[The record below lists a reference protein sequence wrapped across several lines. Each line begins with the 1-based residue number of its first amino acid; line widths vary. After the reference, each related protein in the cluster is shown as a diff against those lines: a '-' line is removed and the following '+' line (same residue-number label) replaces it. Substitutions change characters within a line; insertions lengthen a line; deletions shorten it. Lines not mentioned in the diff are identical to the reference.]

1 MRNLN
6 QLLGEEQLTKPLYER
21 KKFLRKLFIHERE
34 ILYQKSLHQD
44 WGTRQ
49 FFRTLELLGLDVT
62 KFKKLQQNNKINIA
76 CFFPI
81 KCELDIACLADEN
94 WIFPKVC
101 ENKKLKWFKLGKNLN
116 SLIKNKFGISELP
129 EEMCFEYSLNM
140 PKLICFL
147 PGLAASQD
155 GYRLGYGGGYYDLFL
170 SKMQNHVTSILCLP
184 SDNFVLDAIPSE
196 SHDQKID
203 LIVW

>member
-1 MRNLN
+1 
-6 QLLGEEQLTKPLYER
+6 
-21 KKFLRKLFIHERE
+21 
-34 ILYQKSLHQD
+34 
-44 WGTRQ
+44 
-49 FFRTLELLGLDVT
+49 
-62 KFKKLQQNNKINIA
+62 
-76 CFFPI
+76 
-81 KCELDIACLADEN
+81 
-94 WIFPKVC
+94 
-101 ENKKLKWFKLGKNLN
+101 
-116 SLIKNKFGISELP
+116 
-129 EEMCFEYSLNM
+129 MCFEYSLNM